1 MKYIFKKIYKKDFIK
16 NKKNKKKQ
24 DYELNNF
31 IILHLIL
38 GIFIKNGKKSFS
50 YYFLD
55 NILFFL
61 KKKSVKKPLIELRFR
76 LNIISPAI
84 LLFNSRRGTVVHE
97 LPRVLTLK
105 QSLKTSLTWIVKLMK
120 KRKTNT
126 LNNILKELESI
137 RRNKGEILQKKK
149 QIIFTAKKNKP
160 FFYILNRRKIKL
172 SFKENVRKT
181 T

>member
-1 MKYIFKKIYKKDFIK
+1 
-16 NKKNKKKQ
+16 
-24 DYELNNF
+24 
-31 IILHLIL
+31 
-38 GIFIKNGKKSFS
+38 
-50 YYFLD
+50 
-55 NILFFL
+55 
-61 KKKSVKKPLIELRFR
+61 
-76 LNIISPAI
+76 
-84 LLFNSRRGTVVHE
+84 
-97 LPRVLTLK
+97 
-105 QSLKTSLTWIVKLMK
+105 MK